1 VPKTPVATSITAAI
15 VHRFNHYGD
24 YCKKEQASD

>member
-24 YCKKEQASD
+24 YCKTLGE